1 MVGREPFFAVYM
13 LASRKHGTL
22 YIGVTSDLI
31 SRVAQHR
38 DGVFEGFTERYGVT
52 RLVWYESYGLMTE
65 AIRRE
70 KQLKKYKRD
79 WKLNLI
85 EDMNP
90 LWEDLF
96 PSLLAP

>member
-1 MVGREPFFAVYM
+1 MSERERFIAVYM

-22 YIGVTSDLI
+22 YVGVTGDLI
-31 SRVAQHR
+31 TRVAQHR
-38 DGVFEGFTERYGVT
+38 DGFFEGFTKRYGVT
-52 RLVWYESYGLMTE
+52 RLVWYETHDVITL

-96 PSLLAP
+96 PSLLA